1 MENKPEFVEVVGKD
15 SNGNDVTVFVKQ
27 PSTKEYRD
35 SQVEYNKAFR
45 SALEGGAILKKKL
58 GEYMRGQGLWDD
70 AKDSEEKRLLNK
82 ISELESSLKKG
93 GIPLLEAKEA
103 ALELRRTR
111 SEFRILIAERT
122 VLDSNTVEGQSD
134 NARFNALV
142 SLCVYKQD
150 KSTLAF
156 GGVEDYDKLADQDW
170 AAKAASELASMIYEL
185 DPDYDNTLTENK
197 FLKAYN
203 FADESN
209 QLVNSDGHPVFVDRE
224 DDNKEYLIN
233 KEGKFIAYN
242 TDEGY
247 KNQDPEDAYLVNKD
261 GDKVDEDGNI
271 IEGFSP
277 FLDESGK
284 PVPVPVAEKAEDS
297 TEETE
302 EEVAEEAEN
311 APKKRGR
318 PKKTEEVS

>member
-15 SNGNDVTVFVKQ
+15 SKDNDVKVFVKQ

-35 SQVEYNKAFR
+35 SQVEYNRAFR

-58 GEYMRGQGLWDD
+58 GEYMRSQGLWDD
-70 AKDSEEKRLLNK
+70 AKDSEEQKLLAR
-82 ISELESSLKKG
+82 ISDLDGQLKKG
-93 GIPLLEAKEA
+93 GIPLSEAKEI
-103 ALELRRTR
+103 ALDLRRIR
-111 SEFRILIAERT
+111 AEFRLLIAERT
-122 VLDSNTVEGQSD
+122 VLDGNTVEGQAD

-142 SLCVYKQD
+142 SLCVYKED
-150 KSTLAF
+150 KATLAF
-156 GGVEDYDKLADQDW
+156 SDLNSYDKVADEEW
-170 AAKAASELASMIYEL
+170 AAKAAGELASMIYEL
-185 DPDYDNTLTENK
+185 DPDYDNSLTENK
-197 FLKAYN
+197 FLKTYN
-203 FADESN
+203 FADETN
-209 QLVNSDGHPVFVDRE
+209 QLVNSDGHPIFVDRE
-224 DDNKEYLIN
+224 DNNKEYLID

-247 KNQDPEDAYLVNKD
+247 KNQDPEDSYLVNKN
-261 GDKVDEDGNI
+261 GDKVDKDGNI

-277 FLDESGK
+277 FLDDSGK
-284 PVPVPVAEKAEDS
+284 PVPVPEKAEDS

-302 EEVAEEAEN
+302 EEAAEEAEN

>member
-15 SNGNDVTVFVKQ
+15 SNEKDVKVFVKR

-58 GEYMRGQGLWDD
+58 GEHMRSQGLWDD
-70 AKDSEEKRLLNK
+70 KKDSEEQRLLNK
-82 ISELESSLKKG
+82 MTDLENSLKKG
-93 GIPLLEAKEA
+93 GIPLLEAKDV

-111 SEFRILIAERT
+111 SEFRLLIAERT
-122 VLDSNTVEGQSD
+122 VLDSNTVEGQAD
-134 NARFNALV
+134 NARFNCLV

-150 KSTLAF
+150 KNTLAF
-156 GGVEDYDKLADQDW
+156 SDLQDYEKKADENW
-170 AAKAASELASMIYEL
+170 ASKAAGELASLIYEL

-203 FADESN
+203 FADDTN
-209 QLVNSDGHPVFVDRE
+209 QLVNADGHPVFVDRE

-233 KEGKFIAYN
+233 ADGKFIAYN

-247 KNQDPEDAYLVNKD
+247 KNQDVEDSYFVNKD
-261 GDKVDEDGNI
+261 GDKVDKEGNI
-271 IEGFSP
+271 IGGFSP
-277 FLDESGK
+277 FLDESGE
-284 PVPVPVAEKAEDS
+284 PVPVPEKAEDS
-297 TEETE
+297 TEENE
-302 EEVAEEAEN
+302 EEVAEEVEN
-311 APKKRGR
+311 TPKKRGR